1 MLCAYV
7 PLAYVY
13 HTICSICYTWYQIN
27 KGWLADKM
35 VHTYP
40 EYKWRRRFGVVGGV
54 CALMVAAAYGTPASG
69 VISVSQSYGTEADL
83 AIGSLVSLKKNSADE
98 VVPSISTNAESLLG
112 VVISA
117 DSSLLAL
124 TNGKGKQV
132 QVATS
137 GTVPV
142 IVSDA
147 NGTIMQND
155 HITASPISGVGMKA
169 TTNVRII
176 GIAQGDMVKSNT
188 GKQDYTAQ
196 DGSKHTVQLGQVP
209 VLVNVSYFFKEPD
222 KTVVPAAVQNIA
234 NSLAGRQ
241 VSTVPIL
248 VSAAIFVIMIIV
260 VLAIIYSMIK
270 SSIISVGRNPMSQS
284 AIYRDL
290 VQLSALVLVIL
301 TVGLTSIYLILTKL

>member
-1 MLCAYV
+1 MCSRFAVFVMLSMLLVTLLVSSVSHA
-7 PLAYVY
+7 
-13 HTICSICYTWYQIN
+13 
-27 KGWLADKM
+27 
-35 VHTYP
+35 
-40 EYKWRRRFGVVGGV
+40 
-54 CALMVAAAYGTPASG
+54 
-69 VISVSQSYGTEADL
+69 VISVSQSYTSENDL
-83 AIGSLVSLKKNSADE
+83 SIGSLVSLKKNSADE
-98 VVPSISTNAESLLG
+98 VVPSISSNAESLLG
-112 VVISA
+112 IVISA

-124 TNGKGKQV
+124 TNAKGKQV

-142 IVSDA
+142 IVSDV
-147 NGTIMQND
+147 NGTIRQND

-176 GIAQGDMVKSNT
+176 GIAQGDMVDDKG
-188 GKQDYTAQ
+188 GKQEYTAK

-209 VLVNVSYFFKEPD
+209 VLVNVSYFLKEPD
-222 KTVVPAAVQNIA
+222 KTIIPAAVQNIA
-234 NSLAGRQ
+234 NSLAGRA

-248 VSAAIFVIMIIV
+248 VSAAIFVVMIIV

-301 TVGLTSIYLILTKL
+301 TVGMVSIYLILTKL

>member
-1 MLCAYV
+1 MVKIYSRLHLHPTMCSRFAVFVMLSMLLVTLLVSSVSHA
-7 PLAYVY
+7 
-13 HTICSICYTWYQIN
+13 
-27 KGWLADKM
+27 
-35 VHTYP
+35 
-40 EYKWRRRFGVVGGV
+40 
-54 CALMVAAAYGTPASG
+54 
-69 VISVSQSYGTEADL
+69 VISVSQSYTSENDL
-83 AIGSLVSLKKNSADE
+83 SIGSLVSLKKNSADE
-98 VVPSISTNAESLLG
+98 VVPSISSNAESLLG
-112 VVISA
+112 IVISA

-124 TNGKGKQV
+124 TNAKGKQV

-142 IVSDA
+142 IVSDV
-147 NGTIMQND
+147 NGTIRQND

-176 GIAQGDMVKSNT
+176 GIAQGDMVDDKG
-188 GKQDYTAQ
+188 GKQEYTAK

-222 KTVVPAAVQNIA
+222 KTIVPAAVQNIA
-234 NSLAGRQ
+234 NSLAGRA

-248 VSAAIFVIMIIV
+248 VSAAIFVVMIIV

-301 TVGLTSIYLILTKL
+301 TVGMVSIYLILTKL

>member
-1 MLCAYV
+1 MVGLY
-7 PLAYVY
+7 
-13 HTICSICYTWYQIN
+13 CSIN
-27 KGWLADKM
+27 KHNTMRYCM
-35 VHTYP
+35 VMFV
-40 EYKWRRRFGVVGGV
+40 FGIVVS
-54 CALMVAAAYGTPASG
+54 LFAASTTSA
-69 VISVSQSYGTEADL
+69 VISVSQSYTSENDLPLGT
-83 AIGSLVSLKKNSADE
+83 LVSLKKNTADE
-98 VVPSISTNAESLLG
+98 IIPSLSSNSESLLG

-117 DSSLLAL
+117 DSSLLSL
-124 TNGKGKQV
+124 SNTKGRQV

-142 IVSDA
+142 VVSDE
-147 NGTIMQND
+147 NGTIKQND

-176 GIAQGDMVKSNT
+176 GIAQGDMVNNKS
-188 GKQDYTAQ
+188 GKQEYTTR

-222 KTVVPAAVQNIA
+222 KTIVPAAVQNIA

-248 VSAAIFVIMIIV
+248 VSAAIFIVMIIV
-260 VLAIIYSMIK
+260 VLAIIYSMIN

-301 TVGLTSIYLILTKL
+301 TGGMVSIYLILTKM

>member
-1 MLCAYV
+1 MRYC
-7 PLAYVY
+7 
-13 HTICSICYTWYQIN
+13 
-27 KGWLADKM
+27 M
-35 VHTYP
+35 VMFV
-40 EYKWRRRFGVVGGV
+40 FGIVVS
-54 CALMVAAAYGTPASG
+54 LFAASTTSA
-69 VISVSQSYGTEADL
+69 VISVSQSYTSENDLPLGT
-83 AIGSLVSLKKNSADE
+83 LVSLKKNTADE
-98 VVPSISTNAESLLG
+98 IIPSLSSNSESLLG

-117 DSSLLAL
+117 DSSLLSL
-124 TNGKGKQV
+124 SNTKGKQV

-142 IVSDA
+142 VVSDE
-147 NGTIMQND
+147 NGAIKQND

-176 GIAQGDMVKSNT
+176 GIAQGDMVNNKS
-188 GKQDYTAQ
+188 GKQEYTAK

-222 KTVVPAAVQNIA
+222 KTIVPAAVQNIA

-248 VSAAIFVIMIIV
+248 VSAAIFIVMIIV
-260 VLAIIYSMIK
+260 VLAIIYSMIN

-301 TVGLTSIYLILTKL
+301 TGGMVSIYLILTKM